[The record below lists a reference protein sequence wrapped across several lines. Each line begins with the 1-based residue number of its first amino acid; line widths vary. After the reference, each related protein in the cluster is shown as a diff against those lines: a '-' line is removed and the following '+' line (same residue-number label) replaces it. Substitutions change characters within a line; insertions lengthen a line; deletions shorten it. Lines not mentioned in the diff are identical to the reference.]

1 MTDIQVREG
10 VWRNRSG
17 QRVVVTQ
24 CDPLNGQQW
33 TDGMYHVHDD
43 GKFSAGRQSNPDLVE
58 YLGPFW
64 TADQSAE
71 IDRLKAE
78 LQQAET
84 WRVAATDA
92 EEQSNI
98 QQAEIDRLQSDCYRE
113 FTAAQKLRSEVEQLQ
128 QQLDEARQE
137 SQEWRANARAMDHH
151 AEGMKAAF
159 LLTIKALAGGRGR

>member
-1 MTDIQVREG
+1 MSDIQVCEG
-10 VWRNRSG
+10 VWRNRVG

-24 CDPLNGQQW
+24 CEPVGGQRW
-33 TDGMYHVHDD
+33 TDGMYHVSDN
-43 GKFSAGRQSNPDLVE
+43 GRFSVGPESNLDLVA

-64 TADQSAE
+64 TAEQSAE
-71 IDRLKAE
+71 IERLRADW
-78 LQQAET
+78 Q
-84 WRVAATDA
+84 
-92 EEQSNI
+92 
-98 QQAEIDRLQSDCYRE
+98 RE
-113 FTAAQKLRSEVEQLQ
+113 FTAAQQLRSEVQQLQ